1 MRKQLLSF
9 ICIGGLSAT
18 GLLLWHQP
26 ARAADDVRTT
36 DIVSPGPVFAEEKIE
51 ISAGQSIK
59 WVPHTDPRIP
69 HNLVLLKPNGD
80 EGDVVA
86 AEFHKPDTRTFKFAT
101 PDVFKIRC
109 THHRTTMN
117 QTITVTP

>member
-9 ICIGGLSAT
+9 VCIGGLSAA

-36 DIVSPGPVFAEEKIE
+36 DIVSPGPKFAEENIE

-59 WVPHTDPRIP
+59 WVPKTDPIVP

-80 EGDVVA
+80 EGEVVA
-86 AEFHKPDTRTFKFAT
+86 KEFHNPDTRTFKFGKG
-101 PDVFKIRC
+101 VFKIRC

-117 QTITVTP
+117 QTITVK